1 MNCEKVYSIQNTE
14 FSFYDKFCYIQ
25 LFACYGIFTYSYYKL
40 IKYFRKNN
48 ENNENYNE
56 TNNNNNYQ
64 YQYQTISDFIK
75 NAEDLEDAEEAK
87 SEDGEDGEE
96 VKSVESVESIDSDDS
111 EETKE
116 AKVIKEINLQKKQE
130 IFDNMLSKNTLERSL
145 VLHYIFKIKG
155 DYISK
160 IHKKSNLVN
169 SAYTIF
175 TTYNSFKE
183 FKNLE
188 EYFNEE
194 YLNDELKEFSIGN
207 KEYNITQG
215 MYNFISWL
223 YNSNIYEYLTTNQ
236 EIKERVLKEM
246 YDEKLLKGNVFL
258 RYHLQLL
265 GKAVPKEAV
274 PKAAFI

>member
-1 MNCEKVYSIQNTE
+1 MNCNQVHSIQNTE

-48 ENNENYNE
+48 ENETNNNE
-56 TNNNNNYQ
+56 TNNNNDNNYQ
-64 YQYQTISDFIK
+64 YQYQTISDFIV
-75 NAEDLEDAEEAK
+75 NTEESEE
-87 SEDGEDGEE
+87 SEDSENSEE
-96 VKSVESVESIDSDDS
+96 SKTEEIEKVETVESIDSDDS
-111 EETKE
+111 EEVKDTK
-116 AKVIKEINLQKKQE
+116 AKEINMQKKRE

-160 IHKKSNLVN
+160 IHKKSSLVN

-194 YLNDELKEFSIGN
+194 YLNEELKEFAIGN

-258 RYHLQLL
+258 RYHLQCS
-265 GKAVPKEAV
+265 
-274 PKAAFI
+274 F